1 MKFLCS
7 IVHFLGGA
15 LTALVSTKFPVL
27 GLIMA
32 ILFIVYEVD
41 EDWHLSDE
49 AFRDILEFTIGLY
62 ITSLVVLTLGVLR

>member
-1 MKFLCS
+1 
-7 IVHFLGGA
+7 
-15 LTALVSTKFPVL
+15 
-27 GLIMA
+27 MA